1 MTTSTDTTTRRIDRF
16 PGAHRAED
24 LMGSHVGIDIRT
36 ALPQRELRPLL
47 DDAFTWLRWVEE
59 TFSTVREDSELNRLA
74 RGEITLEEA
83 APELTE
89 VLQRIAEIGKTTD
102 GFFGGPAGDPAGA
115 AAGAGYVRDW
125 ALERVSRA
133 LAAAG
138 AVDHCVSADGDVRVR
153 GSARPGV
160 PWRVGLKDANEG
172 AVSRVV
178 FAHDLAVATTERPG
192 GSGGQSD
199 LASVTVV
206 GPDLATAGAYAAA
219 LYAMGSVR
227 ARRFAREIA
236 LPKDVQATPYD
247 VMLTG
252 LDGKVTSTPGFLVY
266 GPEVKA
272 S

>member
-47 DDAFTWLRWVEE
+47 DDAFRWLRWVEE
-59 TFSTVREDSELNRLA
+59 TFSTRKPDSQLNRLA
-74 RGEITLEEA
+74 RKEITPEEA

-89 VLQRIAEIGKTTD
+89 VLQRIAELDKITD
-102 GFFGGPAGDPAGA
+102 GFFGGATGE
-115 AAGAGYVRDW
+115 AAGSGYVRDW

-160 PWRVGLKDANEG
+160 PWRVGLKDPSEG

-178 FAHDLAVATTERPG
+178 FAHDLAVATAERPN
-192 GSGGQSD
+192 GSGTQGD

-206 GPDLATAGAYAAA
+206 GPDLATAGAYATA
-219 LYAMGSVR
+219 LHAMGSVR

-236 LPKDVQATPYD
+236 LPKDTQATPYD

-252 LDGKVTSTPGFLVY
+252 LDGRVTSTPGFLVY
-266 GPEVKA
+266 GPDVKA

>member
-47 DDAFTWLRWVEE
+47 DDAFGWLRWVEE
-59 TFSTVREDSELNRLA
+59 TFSTQRPDSELNRLA
-74 RGEITLEEA
+74 RGEITPEEA

-89 VLQRIAEIGKTTD
+89 VLQRCAELGKATD
-102 GFFGGPAGDPAGA
+102 GFFGE

-160 PWRVGLKDANEG
+160 PWRVGLKDPREG

-178 FAHDLAVATTERPG
+178 FAHDLAVATAERPG
-192 GSGGQSD
+192 GSGGQGD

-206 GPDLATAGAYAAA
+206 GPDLATAGAYATA

-236 LPKDVQATPYD
+236 LPKDVQTTPYD

-252 LDGKVTSTPGFLVY
+252 LDGRVTSTPGFLVH